1 MKTYQETLDFLFS
14 QLPMYQKVGKSAFKK
29 DLTNTRALLEA
40 LGNPEQT
47 FKSIHIAGTN
57 GKGSSAAM
65 LNAILIEAGYHTGCY
80 TSPHLK
86 SFTERITL
94 NGQPIHEE
102 EVIAFTELIQPQIK
116 TIQPSFFEIT
126 VAMAFWYF
134 SKQEV
139 DIAIIETGLGGRLD
153 STNVI
158 TPEVALITKI
168 GMDHMDMLGNTLA
181 AIAGE
186 KAGIIKPNVPTVLGS
201 DQPEIIHVFEE
212 KARSLDSELIV
223 SRDRY
228 RWESKEG
235 PIGKQTIDLQVG
247 ETLMY
252 ESLEVNSA
260 ADYVLDNLPGV
271 LEVLEKLRPKYAE
284 INEQAI
290 RQGLAKFQLKGRMQ
304 LLSRNPLVVADV
316 SHNEQG
322 LKALFHQVRQ
332 WPVDKLRIVLGLVR
346 EKDLSTV
353 LTILPK
359 DAIYYF
365 TQSQVPRA
373 LPLSALKIAAM
384 DVGMHGAAFANVNIA
399 MAEAK
404 TQAGENDCILICGS
418 TFVVAEIND
427 L

>member
-1 MKTYQETLDFLFS
+1 MKTYQETLEFLFS
-14 QLPMYQKVGKSAFKK
+14 QLPMYQKVGKSAYKK
-29 DLTNTRALLEA
+29 DLTNTRALLA
-40 LGNPEQT
+40 SLGNPEQT

-65 LNAILIEAGYHTGCY
+65 LNAIFIAAGYRTGCY

-94 NGQPIHEE
+94 DGYPIPEE
-102 EVIAFTELIQPQIK
+102 EVIAFTDLIKPQIE
-116 TIQPSFFEIT
+116 TIEPSFFEIT

-134 SKQEV
+134 SKQKV

-158 TPEVALITKI
+158 NPEVALITKI
-168 GMDHMDMLGNTLA
+168 GMDHMDMLGNTLE

-186 KAGIIKPNVPTVLGS
+186 KAGIIKSNVPTVLGS
-201 DQPEIIHVFEE
+201 DQPEILYVFKE
-212 KARSLDSELIV
+212 KSSSLDSELIV
-223 SRDRY
+223 NRGRY
-228 RWESKEG
+228 RWESKAGE
-235 PIGKQTIDLQVG
+235 IGKQTINLHVG
-247 ETLMY
+247 ERLAY

-271 LEVLEKLRPKYAE
+271 LEVLEVLKPKFAG
-284 INEQAI
+284 INEKAT
-290 RQGLAKFQLKGRMQ
+290 RQGLAEFQLKGRMQ
-304 LLSRNPLVVADV
+304 LLSRTPLVIADV

-322 LKALFHQVRQ
+322 LKALFHQVQQ
-332 WPVDKLRIVLGLVR
+332 WPIEKLRIVLGLVR

-353 LTILPK
+353 LSILPR
-359 DAIYYF
+359 DAVYYF

-384 DVGMHGAAFANVNIA
+384 DAGMRGAAFANVNIA
-399 MAEAK
+399 LAEAK

-418 TFVVAEIND
+418 TFVVAEIDD